1 MRTSRRSFWKV
12 LAVVVTL
19 SVASTSRSLAS
30 EAYVIGFRAES
41 SVAYGSCSLIFWT
54 PDLILHNA
62 GAQDA
67 SVRLLGLSNNI
78 QPGLTTEVTVPPH
91 RTRSGLHLLG
101 QIPGGQLPFLW
112 VAKLD
117 IPEGIVAQSRVEA
130 SPSDCGHTRPP
141 EPPSYGTFSLP
152 ITRSLTP
159 PNSTKVHLGADLGGQ
174 GTYANVGVYNAAVES
189 AHATV
194 ELRQACDDALLDQR
208 TITIPGNTIVQLGGL
223 DGPLTSCATGTTLGS
238 AWVRYVSVTVDQ
250 PSLSYVISKMT
261 ELPNPPRIPY
271 GSSCSP

>member
-1 MRTSRRSFWKV
+1 MRTRRTRFSKVLTLVAIVSIAGTRRSP
-12 LAVVVTL
+12 AV
-19 SVASTSRSLAS
+19 
-30 EAYVIGFRAES
+30 EAYVIGFLAES

-62 GAQDA
+62 GTQDA
-67 SVRLLGLSNNI
+67 RVRLLGLSNNI
-78 QPGLTTEVTVPPH
+78 QPSLTTEIVVPSH

-141 EPPSYGTFSLP
+141 EPPSYGAFSLP

-159 PNSTKVHLGADLGGQ
+159 PNSTKVHLAADLGSQ
-174 GTYANVGVYNAAVES
+174 NTYVNVGVYNASVEP

-208 TITIPGNTIVQLGGL
+208 TIAIPGNTIVQLGGL
-223 DGPLTSCATGTTLGS
+223 DGPLTSCETGATLGS
-238 AWVRYVSVTVDQ
+238 AWVRYVNVTVDQ
-250 PSLSYVISKMT
+250 PSLSYVISKMN

-271 GSSCSP
+271 GSSCNP

>member
-1 MRTSRRSFWKV
+1 MGTRRTGFRNALAIAVVLSAASARRS
-12 LAVVVTL
+12 A
-19 SVASTSRSLAS
+19 AA

-41 SVAYGSCSLIFWT
+41 TITYGSCSLILWT

-62 GAQDA
+62 GEQEAR
-67 SVRLLGLSNNI
+67 VRLLSLSNNI
-78 QPGLTTEVTVPPH
+78 QPVDTEVAVSPH

-101 QIPGGQLPFLW
+101 QIPGGQPTLLW

-117 IPEGIVAQSRVEA
+117 VPDSIVAQSRVEA

-141 EPPSYGTFSLP
+141 EPPRYGAFSLP

-159 PNSTKVHLGADLGGQ
+159 ANSTTIHLGADLGSQ
-174 GTYANVGVYNAAVES
+174 DTYVNVGVYNAAAQP

-194 ELRQACDDALLDQR
+194 ELRQACDDAILDHR
-208 TITIPGNTIVQLGGL
+208 TTTIPGNTIIQLGGL
-223 DGPLTSCATGTTLGS
+223 DGPLTTCEIGATLGS

-250 PSLSYVISKMT
+250 PSLSYVVAKMN

-271 GSSCSP
+271 ASPCNP